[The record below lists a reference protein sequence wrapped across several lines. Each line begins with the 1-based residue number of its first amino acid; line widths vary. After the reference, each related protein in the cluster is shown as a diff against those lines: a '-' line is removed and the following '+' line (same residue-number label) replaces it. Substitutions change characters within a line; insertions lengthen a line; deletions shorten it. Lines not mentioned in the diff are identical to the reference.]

1 MPGVEV
7 AEGASHVDREV
18 VPLQAVLLCRA
29 PHAAVLV
36 LAAVGTGNG
45 STESADLIDFLLFF
59 LLLCNVLFIFRF
71 FDFEIHRSQLNLQ

>member
-36 LAAVGTGNG
+36 FLAAAVVVVNRT
-45 STESADLIDFLLFF
+45 
-59 LLLCNVLFIFRF
+59 V
-71 FDFEIHRSQLNLQ
+71 

>member
-29 PHAAVLV
+29 PHAAVV
-36 LAAVGTGNG
+36 VNRTEYR
-45 STESADLIDFLLFF
+45 ESADD
-59 LLLCNVLFIFRF
+59 
-71 FDFEIHRSQLNLQ
+71 

>member
-29 PHAAVLV
+29 PHAAELV
-36 LAAVGTGNG
+36 LAAVGDGTGNG
-45 STESADLIDFLLFF
+45 STESADLIDFFLFSSFF
-59 LLLCNVLFIFRF
+59 LSCCVIF
-71 FDFEIHRSQLNLQ
+71 

>member
-18 VPLQAVLLCRA
+18 VPLQTVLLCRA

-36 LAAVGTGNG
+36 FLAVVVNRT
-45 STESADLIDFLLFF
+45 
-59 LLLCNVLFIFRF
+59 V
-71 FDFEIHRSQLNLQ
+71 

>member
-29 PHAAVLV
+29 PHAVV
-36 LAAVGTGNG
+36 VNRT
-45 STESADLIDFLLFF
+45 
-59 LLLCNVLFIFRF
+59 V
-71 FDFEIHRSQLNLQ
+71 